1 MCENPAETGQGW
13 SAEVQKMMSRPRY
26 PTHLVDYRFNSVRD
40 SNTIKTISS
49 EIRRRDAGK
58 LSLLCF
64 KRSTVYGN
72 YHVTTRCERLRVGS
86 ELWYERLFL
95 VCSSSCSIARALR
108 ILILTISISP
118 FPSPLY
124 PVPSGNRPFGFR
136 FLTVFSVFGVSENP
150 KTREITFL

>member
-1 MCENPAETGQGW
+1 M
-13 SAEVQKMMSRPRY
+13 QKMISRPRY
-26 PTHLVDYRFNSVRD
+26 RTHLVDYRFNVVRD
-40 SNTIKTISS
+40 SNTIKIISS

-72 YHVTTRCERLRVGS
+72 YHVTTRCERLHVGS

-124 PVPSGNRPFGFR
+124 PVHTN
-136 FLTVFSVFGVSENP
+136 TVFKLRVRLAGRPRMVC
-150 KTREITFL
+150 TFASNFRLFSGDPALSGSLTLRFA